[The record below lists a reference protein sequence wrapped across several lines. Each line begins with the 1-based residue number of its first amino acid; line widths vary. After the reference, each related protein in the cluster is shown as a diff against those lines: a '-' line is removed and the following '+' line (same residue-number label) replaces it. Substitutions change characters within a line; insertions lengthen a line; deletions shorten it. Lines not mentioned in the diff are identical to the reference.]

1 MSQEVPMEKIQWYSE
16 FAKTLKE
23 RRDNHALGVQL
34 KKGTHDFVDNLLA
47 ILFPHFCKEDFFIP
61 KGIESHLVLLERDL
75 KKLILPLLND
85 TQLNIEEVTMAFMKS
100 LPRIHDLLWLDAQAI
115 TNGDPAA
122 ESIDEVILA
131 YPGFTAIAMFRIAHE
146 FYCLQVPI
154 FPRIITEYAHQM
166 TGIDIHPGA
175 KIGNS
180 FAIDHGTGI
189 VIGESAI
196 IGENVKMY
204 QGVTL
209 GALSVEKKLAK
220 SKRHPTLEDNVVVYA
235 QAVILGGD
243 TIIGHHSIIGGNVW
257 LTESV
262 PAFSVVFQE
271 SKATI
276 RPKQLTGTVLD
287 FSI

>member
-1 MSQEVPMEKIQWYSE
+1 
-16 FAKTLKE
+16 
-23 RRDNHALGVQL
+23 
-34 KKGTHDFVDNLLA
+34 
-47 ILFPHFCKEDFFIP
+47 
-61 KGIESHLVLLERDL
+61 
-75 KKLILPLLND
+75 
-85 TQLNIEEVTMAFMKS
+85 
-100 LPRIHDLLWLDAQAI
+100 
-115 TNGDPAA
+115 
-122 ESIDEVILA
+122 
-131 YPGFTAIAMFRIAHE
+131 
-146 FYCLQVPI
+146 
-154 FPRIITEYAHQM
+154 M